1 MELTES
7 ASLNAIEKELLSDR
21 YEIGKYTEVQNN
33 VFLYA

>member
-21 YEIGKYTEVQNN
+21 YEIGKSTEVQNN
-33 VFLYA
+33 VFL